1 MLKSMTGY
9 GHAQFDDDNLFLNV
23 EIKALNSKFLDASFK
38 LPKILLSKELEI
50 RKIITENMVRG
61 KVNLTVD
68 IISKNNTVAKSIIN
82 KSLFRNYFDALT
94 DLAKEVELANA
105 DDLFKL
111 ALQMP
116 EVVVTSQG
124 DELDDTTWQI
134 FTGTLNNALQDCIGF
149 RQSEGAA
156 LAEELSRYIGQ
167 IQKYLEEVIA
177 QDPQRLLQVKERINK
192 NLEETLQKAN
202 IDENRF
208 EQELIYYIEKLDIS
222 EEKVRL
228 QKHLDY
234 FLEVMQDKQ
243 QGNGKKLAFISQE
256 IGREINTIGSKA
268 NHASIQ
274 RSVIGMKEELE
285 RIKEQ
290 LLNII

>member
-9 GHAQFDDDNLFLNV
+9 GQAQFDDDNLFLNV
-23 EIKALNSKFLDASFK
+23 EIKSLNSKFLDASFK

-50 RKIITENMVRG
+50 RKIVTERMVRG
-61 KVNLTVD
+61 KVNLSVD
-68 IISKNNTVAKSIIN
+68 IISKNNTTAKSTIN
-82 KSLFRNYFDALT
+82 KVLFRNYYDSLT
-94 DLAKEVELANA
+94 ELANEVELANA
-105 DDLFKL
+105 EDLFKL

-116 EVVVTSQG
+116 EVVVASQT
-124 DELDDTTWQI
+124 DALDDTTWQI
-134 FTGTLNNALQDCIGF
+134 FNDALETALNDCINF
-149 RQSEGAA
+149 RQSEGTA
-156 LAEELSRYIGQ
+156 LAEELTRYIEQ
-167 IQKYLEEVIA
+167 IQVYLEEVIV
-177 QDPQRLLQVKERINK
+177 QDPQRLLQVKERIAK
-192 NLEETLQKAN
+192 NLEDTLQKAN

-234 FLEVMQDKQ
+234 FLEVMQNEQ

-268 NHASIQ
+268 NHAIIQ

>member
-9 GHAQFDDDNLFLNV
+9 GQAQFDNDQIFLNV
-23 EIKALNSKFLDASFK
+23 EVKALNSKFLDASFK

-50 RKIITENMVRG
+50 RKIVTENMVRG

-68 IISKNNTVAKSIIN
+68 IISKNNTIAKSTIN
-82 KSLFRNYFDALT
+82 STLFRHYYDTLT
-94 DLAKEVELANA
+94 QLANEVELANA
-105 DDLFKL
+105 EDLFKL

-116 EVVVTSQG
+116 EVVVASQP
-124 DELDDTTWQI
+124 ESLDDTTWKI
-134 FTGTLNNALQDCIGF
+134 FTETLEKALSDCIDF
-149 RQSEGAA
+149 RESEGAA
-156 LAEELSRYIGQ
+156 LAEELARYIHQ
-167 IQKYLEEVIA
+167 IQQYLDEVIA
-177 QDPQRLLQVKERINK
+177 QDPQRLLQVKERIAK

-234 FLEVMQDKQ
+234 FLEVMQDDQ

-268 NHASIQ
+268 NHATIQ